1 MKFINCIRRA
11 FLDISKAFNKV
22 WYKSLIFKLKLNGLT
37 SDLLNIFIDF
47 LKERKQKPVLN
58 GQHYGILYKDN
69 PYPDSELKKKRTP
82 DF

>member
-1 MKFINCIRRA
+1 MKFINCIRCA

-22 WYKSLIFKLKLNGLT
+22 WYKSLIFKLKQNGLT

-47 LKERKQKPVLN
+47 LKERKQKLVLN
-58 GQHYGILYKDN
+58 GQDYGILYKAN